1 MTVRPARDK
10 DGPGPA
16 QAILDKKGK
25 PHEKKSLAALF
36 FIFHK
41 NPSGKPSGTVLT
53 VLFERPIRK
62 PCGMVLQDLLSTS
75 SGMVPGK
82 QGPEN
87 RLCGPAE
94 WFLVSRD
101 RRTVPVVPLV
111 P

>member
-1 MTVRPARDK
+1 MIVPVTILIYVTLEDYMLKRRFGRRFGRSADANITSTEKEPY
-10 DGPGPA
+10 
-16 QAILDKKGK
+16 AI
-25 PHEKKSLAALF
+25 SYF
-36 FIFHK
+36 
-41 NPSGKPSGTVLT
+41 LT